1 MTIGFDTIVKAIV
14 VILIGCLY
22 YDYSR
27 LRKQNEVLSHDI
39 AGMNVAIKNVMDTT
53 RNGIGQM
60 RAEVKTIS
68 LSKDQA
74 KSFLAEDIKK
84 LKSDFGFRVTD
95 LKTYIESSND
105 YRIPVVIEGKDTIIY
120 NNTEKVFY
128 MNGRYKGMLYTK
140 GDTLT
145 GNIAFTDTIR
155 ITVSK
160 GKREKWWQLWKKRP
174 LVTNAF
180 MSHPDGTITSLKSV
194 LAE

>member
-1 MTIGFDTIVKAIV
+1 MTIGFDTIIKAIV
-14 VILIGCLY
+14 AILIGCLY

-60 RAEVKTIS
+60 RAEVQTIS

-74 KSFLAEDIKK
+74 KTILAEDIKK

-95 LKTYIESSND
+95 LKTYIESNND
-105 YRIPVVIEGKDTIIY
+105 YKIPVVVQGKDTVIY

-180 MSHPDGTITSLKSV
+180 MSHPDGTITSFKSV